1 MLARIHV
8 KLQSLPYQFAA
19 AGLVSS
25 SNPEGSNWKLFEA
38 AAAPGSWLM
47 LLKRAGHT
55 TFMKPP
61 TGVEAW
67 LLDRVF
73 GGGPLPRD
81 TAVSQTAAAMLG
93 WFGQELAQ
101 QHSGK
106 QQHSKAA
113 AVAAVEGSSSPLQS
127 VTAGLGVPLAS
138 AGLQAAAAAA
148 AGLPAA
154 VSGGSS
160 GIDQAADE
168 AAAGGPRLAAVFQ
181 DWVAAAGSQADVEF
195 WVKS

>member
-1 MLARIHV
+1 MTYPAT
-8 KLQSLPYQFAA
+8 AA

-73 GGGPLPRD
+73 GGGEVVR
-81 TAVSQTAAAMLG
+81 M
-93 WFGQELAQ
+93 
-101 QHSGK
+101 
-106 QQHSKAA
+106 
-113 AVAAVEGSSSPLQS
+113 
-127 VTAGLGVPLAS
+127 
-138 AGLQAAAAAA
+138 
-148 AGLPAA
+148 
-154 VSGGSS
+154 
-160 GIDQAADE
+160 
-168 AAAGGPRLAAVFQ
+168 
-181 DWVAAAGSQADVEF
+181 
-195 WVKS
+195 